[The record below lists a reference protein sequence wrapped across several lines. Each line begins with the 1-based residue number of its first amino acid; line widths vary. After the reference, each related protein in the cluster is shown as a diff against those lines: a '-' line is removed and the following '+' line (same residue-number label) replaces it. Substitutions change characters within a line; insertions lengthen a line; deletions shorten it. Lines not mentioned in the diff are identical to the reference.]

1 LNGLILIDSDILI
14 DAAKKVENAIMCL
27 DALCK
32 SSSPAVSIITAME
45 LMVGSRN
52 KIEQKNTER
61 FLAKFNIL
69 HVNEGISQAAFDLI
83 RTYRLSNGLLMADA
97 IIAATA
103 MNYDI
108 PFISKNQRDYKYIKG
123 LHLNNYPL

>member
-1 LNGLILIDSDILI
+1 MSGIIIIDSDILI
-14 DAAKKVENAIMCL
+14 DAAKKVEDAIKCL
-27 DALCK
+27 DVLYK
-32 SSSPAVSIITAME
+32 SLSPAVSIITAME

-69 HVNEGISQAAFDLI
+69 QINEEISLAAFDLI

-103 MNYDI
+103 LSYHI
-108 PFISKNQRDYKYIKG
+108 PFISKNQRDYKFIKG
-123 LHLNNYPL
+123 LNLQKYPL